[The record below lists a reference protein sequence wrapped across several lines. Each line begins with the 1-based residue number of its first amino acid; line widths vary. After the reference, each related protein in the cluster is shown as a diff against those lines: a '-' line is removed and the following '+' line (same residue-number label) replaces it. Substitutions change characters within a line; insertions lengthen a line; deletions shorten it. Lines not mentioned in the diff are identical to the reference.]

1 METTFKAFYF
11 RRRYYI
17 NIYAIILYLIICI
30 YDSMSDS
37 LNHKTIC
44 LTMIVKNESH
54 LIVETLKNIYSYI
67 PFDTYAISDTGSTDS
82 TKDLMKAFFDEKG
95 VSGEIYDDEWVDF
108 GHNRTLAFRHAFQ
121 KADYAFVWD
130 ADDRI
135 HGIFKLPDLLDA
147 DHYQFTFQNGPLTW
161 VRSQLFN
168 NHKRWKYVGVLHEY
182 PECEEPVGKSGLV
195 SGNYYFKGNRDG
207 ARNQDPQKY
216 VKDANILEKAYYKA
230 VETGDILKN
239 RYAFYCAQSYRD
251 ANIPDKAIEFY
262 KIVLELKDNWS
273 QEKYNACTEL
283 FIILD
288 DNKRSEEGIPYLIES
303 HKYDKTRVEGIYRL
317 IQYYCIRKQPE
328 VALAFYGLIQDWY
341 EHHYDP
347 NTLGSRLFAKKPEYD
362 FYLPYYMIIVAD
374 RLKKRELGIRM
385 YQRIFDCGYIPG
397 SWWAQNLINNLQ
409 FFITDLPTN
418 LEFCYKMAKYTEH
431 LSLKEEH
438 HRIIE
443 RAINHFRPF
452 LGAPL
457 TTTFNKAINQP
468 VKVMMT
474 FTTCKR
480 LDLFQET
487 VNSILRTWT
496 DFDQVDLVFCVDDN
510 SSDEDRATM
519 RSNFPWIQYYM
530 KSVEQKGHRE
540 SMNIIWNK
548 LGEVKPDYW
557 IHLEDDWLFFKQEAY
572 VSRGILSL
580 NKYKDQNVHQIVFNR
595 NYGVVYSDMCRV
607 GGKLLEPGLLL
618 HEKRE
623 GLVGK
628 NCGYWPHY
636 SLQPSI
642 LRTET
647 ILNLGNYNSP
657 NTSFE
662 KDYANKYYAKGYH
675 TAFFNAMY
683 SVHIGKQHW
692 EKDGKNAYALN
703 DEKQFNST
711 LSTR

>member
-1 METTFKAFYF
+1 
-11 RRRYYI
+11 
-17 NIYAIILYLIICI
+17 
-30 YDSMSDS
+30 
-37 LNHKTIC
+37 
-44 LTMIVKNESH
+44 MIVKNESH
-54 LIVETLKNIYSYI
+54 VIEETLKNIYSYI

-82 TKDLMKAFFDEKG
+82 TKDLIKAFFDEKG
-95 VSGEIYDDEWVDF
+95 VSGEIHDDEWIDF
-108 GHNRTLAFRHAFQ
+108 GYNRTIAFRHAFQ

-135 HGIFKLPDLLDA
+135 HGLFKLPEILDA
-147 DHYQFTFQNGPLTW
+147 DYYQFTFRNGDTEY

-182 PECEEPVGKSGLV
+182 PACEEPNVGKPISV
-195 SGNYYFKGNRDG
+195 IGNYTFSSNRTG
-207 ARNQDPQKY
+207 ARNKDPLKY
-216 VKDANILEKAYYKA
+216 QKDADILDQAFYKA
-230 VETGDILKN
+230 VEEKDPIQN
-239 RYAFYCAQSYRD
+239 RYAYYCAQSYRS
-251 ANIPDKAIEFY
+251 AKNSEKAMEFY
-262 KIVLELKDNWS
+262 KKVIDLKDSWF
-273 QEKYNACTEL
+273 QEKYNSCIEVYTILEEL
-283 FIILD
+283 
-288 DNKRSEEGIPYLIES
+288 KREQEGISYLIES
-303 HKYDKTRVEGIYRL
+303 YKYDKTRVEGIYRL
-317 IQYYCIRKQPE
+317 IKYYCIKGQPE

-341 EHHYDP
+341 EHRYDP
-347 NTLGSRLFAKKPEYD
+347 NTLSSRLFAKKPEYD
-362 FYLPYYMIIVAD
+362 FYLPYYMIIIAD
-374 RLKKRELGIRM
+374 RLKKRELGVRM
-385 YQRIFDCGYIPG
+385 YQRIFDRGYIPG
-397 SWWAQNLINNLQ
+397 QWWAHNLIYNLQ
-409 FFITDLPTN
+409 FFLSDLPAN
-418 LEFCYKMAKYTEH
+418 LDFLYKMITYVDH
-431 LSLKEEH
+431 LSLKLEH
-438 HRIIE
+438 RIIIE

-457 TTTFNKAINQP
+457 SIPFNKVVNST

-480 LDLFQET
+480 LDLFQQT

-519 RSNFPWIQYYM
+519 RSSFPWIEYYM
-530 KSVEQKGHRE
+530 KSAEQKGHRE

-557 IHLEDDWLFFKQEAY
+557 IHLEDDWLFFKPEAY

-647 ILNLGNYNSP
+647 ILNLGNYDSP

-662 KDYANKYYAKGYH
+662 RDYADKYYAKGYK

-692 EKDGKNAYALN
+692 ETDGKNAYALN

-711 LSTR
+711 LTTR